1 MWNKFKLNNC
11 QLKIYK
17 AKTLTVEIKM
27 TKSLTIHSVQIYHQ
41 GVFVNLIGINIIN
54 GDTQPPTDM

>member
-1 MWNKFKLNNC
+1 
-11 QLKIYK
+11 
-17 AKTLTVEIKM
+17 M